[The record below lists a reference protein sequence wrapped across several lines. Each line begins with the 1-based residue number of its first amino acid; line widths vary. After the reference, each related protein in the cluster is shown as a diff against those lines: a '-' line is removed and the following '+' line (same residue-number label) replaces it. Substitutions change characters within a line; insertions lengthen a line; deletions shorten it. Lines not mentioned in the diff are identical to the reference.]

1 MGGWV
6 IGGLVLAGILG
17 LMLLWGFL
25 ATRGPSVEL
34 ARRQFQQQRE
44 HLEAKFFTVAA
55 SSGKPRGLRWKG
67 CDWGEQ
73 IEFARDR
80 RTRQLLVLAAVTISF
95 EAIAG
100 SDMEGLPAVGNLRSA
115 SAVFA
120 YEGGR
125 WVATGRAVFNLS
137 PDEALRHLHQQY
149 ERLSALSSADDISG

>member
-1 MGGWV
+1 MVNGWL
-6 IGGLVLAGILG
+6 IGGLVLAGVLG

-25 ATRGPSVEL
+25 ERGPAVEV

-44 HLEAKFFTVAA
+44 HLEAKFFTAAA

-73 IEFARDR
+73 VEFARDR
-80 RTRQLLVLAAVTISF
+80 RTGQLVALAGVSISF
-95 EAIAG
+95 EAVPG

-137 PDEALRHLHQQY
+137 PDEALHHLQQQY
-149 ERLSALSSADDISG
+149 ERLASP

>member
-1 MGGWV
+1 MVNGWL
-6 IGGLVLAGILG
+6 IGGLVLAGVLG

-25 ATRGPSVEL
+25 STRGPAVEL
-34 ARRQFQQQRE
+34 ARRHFQQQRE
-44 HLEAKFFTVAA
+44 HLEAKFFTAA
-55 SSGKPRGLRWKG
+55 AASGKPRGLRWKG

-80 RTRQLLVLAAVTISF
+80 RTRQLVALAGVTISF

-115 SAVFA
+115 SAVFV
-120 YEGGR
+120 YEGSR

-149 ERLSALSSADDISG
+149 ERLATTS